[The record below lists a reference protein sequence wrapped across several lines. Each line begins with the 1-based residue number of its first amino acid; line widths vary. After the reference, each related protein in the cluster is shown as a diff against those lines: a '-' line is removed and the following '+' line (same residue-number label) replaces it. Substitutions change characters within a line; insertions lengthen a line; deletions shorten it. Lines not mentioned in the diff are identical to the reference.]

1 MSNSELY
8 VHIFLYLYV
17 YPWANA
23 IHRELEMFITINFEV
38 NLEFANEMQWFY
50 AYSCIT
56 ECWTTNF
63 LDNNISSWL
72 QQLKIIEFLV
82 SNIMMLLKRY
92 IWYKIY
98 MHLRSYDQ
106 DIQIVYV
113 KQSNR
118 TINKF
123 CIHGNEVNFKIK
135 LTVRILYLNR

>member
-1 MSNSELY
+1 MLNNKFSGQQYIELITTTENNRISGFKY
-8 VHIFLYLYV
+8 YDVVEKVYL
-17 YPWANA
+17 
-23 IHRELEMFITINFEV
+23 I
-38 NLEFANEMQWFY
+38 
-50 AYSCIT
+50 
-56 ECWTTNF
+56 
-63 LDNNISSWL
+63 
-72 QQLKIIEFLV
+72 
-82 SNIMMLLKRY
+82 
-92 IWYKIY
+92 YKIY